1 MMQYNIS
8 NLLHVYLVKVMQY
21 KINNLLFIYCILEV
35 I

>member
-1 MMQYNIS
+1 MQYNIS

>member
-21 KINNLLFIYCILEV
+21 KIKNLLFIYCILEV

>member
-1 MMQYNIS
+1 MQYNIS

-21 KINNLLFIYCILEV
+21 KIKNLLFIYCILEV